1 MCSGA
6 YTKVGIKE
14 QQLQYIPAFDI
25 SSLYIV
31 CAFEISWA
39 IFLNWI
45 EDNEIN
51 QSVHN
56 SNYDL

>member
-1 MCSGA
+1 MHKKGSQKKRCTGA

-31 CAFEISWA
+31 CAFEIS
-39 IFLNWI
+39 
-45 EDNEIN
+45 
-51 QSVHN
+51 
-56 SNYDL
+56 

>member
-1 MCSGA
+1 MIYMIHIYIHAQEREPKKRCTGA

-31 CAFEISWA
+31 CAFEISRA
-39 IFLNWI
+39 IF
-45 EDNEIN
+45 
-51 QSVHN
+51 
-56 SNYDL
+56 